1 MNPHD
6 TKVVPLIG
14 DPIGHVTG
22 PSLFNKVFDAN
33 GINAIC
39 LPTKVEKGKIPEFI
53 KSLKYLN
60 CPGFIVTM
68 PHKRDILSIV
78 DKMDDISR
86 IFRSINSVH
95 IYEDGTLEGRGLD
108 GKSAVS
114 AICEGF
120 DLAGKSV
127 MMIGAG
133 GISGVIGAEL
143 AEKGAR
149 KLVIL
154 NRTLEKAQAVSAVLE
169 DRTNL
174 EVACAPL
181 TVENANKIAESADCF
196 INATCL
202 GMKGIAEDYADL
214 SFMELLPKSA
224 CVLEVITNPPETSVV
239 KKARALGLKT
249 FMGMDMQAA
258 ATGVISEFVLGTKVD
273 DSSRD
278 AARQFYC
285 DMFKYTRK

>member
-1 MNPHD
+1 M
-6 TKVVPLIG
+6 VIPLIG

-39 LPTKVEKGKIPEFI
+39 LPTRVEKGKIPEFI

-60 CPGFIVTM
+60 CPGFILTM
-68 PHKRDILSIV
+68 PHKQDILSIV

-86 IFRSINSVH
+86 IFRSVNSVH

-114 AICEGF
+114 AICEGY
-120 DLAGKSV
+120 DLTGKSV

-143 AEKGAR
+143 AEKGVR
-149 KLVIL
+149 KLTIL
-154 NRTLEKAQAVSAVLE
+154 NRTLEKAQSVCNVLLE
-169 DRTNL
+169 RTNL
-174 EVACAPL
+174 EVACA
-181 TVENANKIAESADCF
+181 TFTAENANKTAEGADCF

-202 GMKGIAEDYADL
+202 GMKGIAEDYEDL
-214 SFMELLPKSA
+214 GFMERLPKSA

-239 KKARALGLKT
+239 QKAHALGLKT

-258 ATGVISEFVLGTKVD
+258 ATGIINEFVLGIKLD

-278 AARQFYC
+278 VARQFYC
-285 DMFKYTRK
+285 DMFNYTRK